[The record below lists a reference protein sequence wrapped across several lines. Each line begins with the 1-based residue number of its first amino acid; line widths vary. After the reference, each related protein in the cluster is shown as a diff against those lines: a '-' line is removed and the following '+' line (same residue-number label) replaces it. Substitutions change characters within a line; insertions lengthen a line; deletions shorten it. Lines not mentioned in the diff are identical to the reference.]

1 MVKYYAKKVLQYAIV
16 LLVAITLNFL
26 LPRIMPGDPIKYMVG
41 EDYVY
46 MTVEER
52 DALREEHGLDDP
64 WIQQYG
70 RYLGDL
76 LKGDLGYSYQSG
88 RDVKDMIGEKI
99 PWTLLLSGI
108 NLILVTVVG
117 VVLGTIAAWKHG
129 SKTDLMLNNIMAFF
143 KSMPSF
149 WIGMILIAIFGV
161 ALGWFPVYGAESAYA
176 RLKGWEKIVDI
187 AHHLVLPEITLLIL
201 SVTSIF
207 VTMRFSMINVLG
219 EDYIVMARMKGLTE
233 TAIKYKHGMR
243 NALIPVITVVMMN
256 MGYILG
262 GATVIET
269 VFAYPGMGRLL
280 YDSVIGRDYPLI
292 QGCFLISTL
301 CVVAANII
309 ADFLYPL
316 IDPKAV

>member
-1 MVKYYAKKVLQYAIV
+1 MVKYYAKIVLQYAIV

-64 WIQQYG
+64 WIEQYG
-70 RYLGDL
+70 RYMSNL

-88 RDVKDMIGEKI
+88 RDVKEMIGEKI

-129 SKTDLMLNNIMAFF
+129 SKTDLLLNNIMAFF

-161 ALGWFPVYGAESAYA
+161 SLRWFPVFGAESAYA
-176 RLKGWEKIVDI
+176 RLKGWAKVMDI
-187 AHHLVLPEITLLIL
+187 AKHLVLPEITLLIL

>member
-1 MVKYYAKKVLQYAIV
+1 MVKYYAKKILQYFIV

-26 LPRIMPGDPIKYMVG
+26 LPRIMPGDPVKYMVG

-52 DALREEHGLDDP
+52 DALREEHGLNDP
-64 WIQQYG
+64 VLVQYG
-70 RYLGDL
+70 RYLGNL
-76 LKGDLGYSYQSG
+76 LRGDLGYSYQSG
-88 RDVKDMIGEKI
+88 REVSEMIGEKI

-108 NLILVTVVG
+108 NIVLTTVAG

-129 SKTDLMLNNIMAFF
+129 SKLDLFLNNLMAFF

-149 WIGMILIAIFGV
+149 WIGMILIAVFGV
-161 ALGWFPVYGAESAYA
+161 SLGWFPVYGAQSAYA
-176 RLKGWEKIVDI
+176 RLTGLDKVLDI
-187 AHHLVLPEITLLIL
+187 AHHLVLPEITLLVI

-207 VTMRFSMINVLG
+207 VTMRFSMIGVLG

-233 TAIKYKHGMR
+233 RAIKYKHGMR
-243 NALIPVITVVMMN
+243 NALIPVVTIVMMN

>member
-52 DALREEHGLDDP
+52 DALREEHGLNDP
-64 WIQQYG
+64 LIQQYG
-70 RYLGDL
+70 RYLGNL

-88 RDVKDMIGEKI
+88 RDVKDMIAEKI

-129 SKTDLMLNNIMAFF
+129 SKTDLLLNNIMAFF

-176 RLKGWEKIVDI
+176 RLKGWDKIVDI
-187 AHHLVLPEITLLIL
+187 IHHLVLPEITLLIL

-309 ADFLYPL
+309 ADLLYPL

>member
-1 MVKYYAKKVLQYAIV
+1 MVQYYTHKVLQYAIV
-16 LLVAITLNFL
+16 LFVAITLNFL

-52 DALREEHGLDDP
+52 DALREEHGLNDP

-70 RYLGDL
+70 RYMGDL
-76 LKGDLGYSYQSG
+76 LKGDLGYSYQNG
-88 RDVKDMIGEKI
+88 RDVKDMIGEKL

-108 NLILVTVVG
+108 NLILVTIVG

-129 SKTDLMLNNIMAFF
+129 SKTDLFLNNIMAFF

-161 ALGWFPVYGAESAYA
+161 ALGWFPVFGAESAYA

-187 AHHLVLPEITLLIL
+187 AHHLVLPEITLLIV

-207 VTMRFSMINVLG
+207 VTMRFSTINVLG

-233 TAIKYKHGMR
+233 TAIKYRHGMR

-301 CVVAANII
+301 CVVAANMI

-316 IDPKAV
+316 INPKAV

>member
-1 MVKYYAKKVLQYAIV
+1 MIKYYAKKVLQYAIV

-64 WIQQYG
+64 WIKQYG
-70 RYLGDL
+70 RYLGNL
-76 LKGDLGYSYQSG
+76 LKGDLGYSYQNG
-88 RDVKDMIGEKI
+88 RDVSEMIGEKI

-108 NLILVTVVG
+108 NIVLVTIVG
-117 VVLGTIAAWKHG
+117 VVFGTIAAWKRG
-129 SKTDLMLNNIMAFF
+129 SKTDLFLNNLMAFF

-176 RLKGWEKIVDI
+176 RLKGWDKIVDI
-187 AHHLVLPEITLLIL
+187 AHHLVLPEITLLIV
-201 SVTSIF
+201 SVSSIF

-219 EDYIVMARMKGLTE
+219 EDYIVMARMKGLSERT
-233 TAIKYKHGMR
+233 IKYKHGMR

-309 ADFLYPL
+309 ADLLYPL